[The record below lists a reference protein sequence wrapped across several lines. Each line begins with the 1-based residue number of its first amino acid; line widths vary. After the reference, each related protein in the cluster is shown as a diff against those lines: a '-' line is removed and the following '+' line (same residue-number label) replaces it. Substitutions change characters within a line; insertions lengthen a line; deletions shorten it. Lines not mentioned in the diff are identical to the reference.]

1 MLQTYENSYTQIRV
15 NIEEREIM
23 ELTHDGYINGSHE
36 NEWNLIDLQ
45 IIDLHLEWHEWKI
58 KEQEKHM
65 K

>member
-1 MLQTYENSYTQIRV
+1 
-15 NIEEREIM
+15 M

>member
-1 MLQTYENSYTQIRV
+1 
-15 NIEEREIM
+15 M

-65 K
+65 KQHALIYYLPRIGME